1 MRFEPP
7 LIGLAGYARTGKDTV
22 ASILTHGHGYESR
35 AIADAL
41 RNILYTTDTG
51 VRRAVDAGG
60 WEVTKEGHQ
69 TREKLQRLG
78 AAMRAE
84 FGDDY
89 LIHHALKPYLDH
101 EVDRMV
107 ISDVRTVREVE
118 VIHQLGGVIVRI
130 DRPGVGP
137 ANHDITERMLLNVDH
152 IIVND
157 GLIVDLRPAVED
169 TLIVLSTTEAPAI
182 EVEVTWHG

>member
-1 MRFEPP
+1 MQPNAMQ
-7 LIGLAGYARTGKDTV
+7 L
-22 ASILTHGHGYESR
+22 
-35 AIADAL
+35 
-41 RNILYTTDTG
+41 
-51 VRRAVDAGG
+51 
-60 WEVTKEGHQ
+60 
-69 TREKLQRLG
+69 
-78 AAMRAE
+78 AMRDPAMAALMGATPSDFGDEFDGDMGAE